1 MVVQVPTEVI
11 PIWYIEKWV
20 REKAD
25 KDSALQHW
33 IETMINDWKSE
44 EIIQQEKHI
53 VYRSS

>member
-20 REKAD
+20 RETAD
-25 KDSALQHW
+25 NNSALQHW
-33 IETMINDWKSE
+33 IETMISDWKSE

>member
-11 PIWYIEKWV
+11 PIWYIEKWTK
-20 REKAD
+20 ENAEPN
-25 KDSALQHW
+25 SALDVFIKAMMH
-33 IETMINDWKSE
+33 DWKSE

>member
-44 EIIQQEKHI
+44 EIIQKEKHI
-53 VYRSS
+53 VYRS